1 MSSRAVRGSVGVVFS
16 QIYHQIDKDQFSH
29 NWYQCTLPRVGFLT
43 YSGAIFCGHRFGRL
57 EILKKLIYFLN
68 FKLGF
73 QA

>member
-1 MSSRAVRGSVGVVFS
+1 MPSRSVCGSVGAVFS
-16 QIYHQIDKDQFSH
+16 QIYHRTDRDRVSY

-43 YSGAIFCGHRFGRL
+43 YIGAIFCGHRFGRL